1 MSGWEL
7 DLGAGVTLRAGH
19 VPSRVG
25 AYLGVQKGT
34 TFVAVAR
41 FISDADME
49 FLRDTL
55 NERILI
61 LMTQPPGGEAT

>member
-1 MSGWEL
+1 MSGWKL
-7 DLGAGVTLRAGH
+7 DLGAGVTLRADH
-19 VPSRVG
+19 VPGRVG

-49 FLRDTL
+49 FLRETL

-61 LMTQPPGGEAT
+61 LMTQPPGEEAT